1 MDVRRGRIPRWLL
14 VFGVLASVPLAR
26 AADPEN
32 CLLCHRYPSFGRV
45 EADGESL
52 RLFHVN
58 PDYYD
63 RDLGPHA
70 RLKCSDCHPRSQ
82 VGVIPH
88 QAVSKVD
95 CTSAC
100 HLTSP
105 NRPPREFAHERIDE
119 MLASSVHTPEVLTEC
134 NAILGKPLA
143 DDQSTCLL
151 CHGEPTFARPGL
163 SLSDFRPD
171 RCDVC
176 HTEELPQDTQFALR
190 HVLARSQPQRSHRQL
205 ARSCALCHSNTAIR
219 RRFELPD
226 SVGSYL
232 ASFHGKAMQ
241 LGVESTASC
250 LDCHVGELQNVHMM
264 LAADDA
270 DSSVGDNRLPD
281 TCRSAACHPNAGVL
295 VTAAA
300 VHMELSP
307 SRIPR
312 AEDGGVSAAGDLAGR
327 SEDGGASAGD
337 VVRSSPYTIE
347 YMIAIMFVV
356 LILCTFG
363 PSAMLQIL
371 ELISLLV
378 GRHSQ
383 RHHDKVAQARML
395 MATPTGRAALVRFT
409 VHQRV
414 QHWVL
419 FASFTLLV
427 MTGFPIKFA
436 DRGWAAWTIEA
447 FGGLTTARMVHRYA
461 GMVLIIGAFY
471 HAIYVLWVFGRRLRS
486 EGKGVVQTLLA
497 MPLVVNRDDLTEL
510 FHLLGYL
517 FFIRRDRPLPGRFGL
532 KEKFEYF
539 GVFWGC
545 ALLGVTGVLMWGNAW
560 TSHYVTGRALTIA
573 SLIHTMEALLA
584 LLHVGLFHMIG
595 VVLSPHVFPLSQAM
609 FTGDTPIEELADAHG
624 GMLAA
629 TADKL
634 GLGSGD
640 DV

>member
-1 MDVRRGRIPRWLL
+1 MDVRCGRLPRWLL
-14 VFGVLASVPLAR
+14 VLGILASAPLTR

-32 CLLCHRYPSFGRV
+32 CLLCHRYPGFGRV
-45 EADGESL
+45 ESDGESL

-58 PDYYD
+58 PDYHD
-63 RDLGPHA
+63 RNLGPHA
-70 RLKCSDCHPRSQ
+70 RLKCSDCHPGSQ

-88 QAVSKVD
+88 EAVSKVD

-119 MLASSVHTPEVLTEC
+119 MLASSVHTPEVLAEC
-134 NAILGKPLA
+134 NALLGYPLA
-143 DDQSTCLL
+143 AGQSTCLL
-151 CHGEPTFARPGL
+151 CHGEPTFERPGL
-163 SLSDFRPD
+163 DLSDFRTD

-176 HTEELPQDTQFALR
+176 HTEELPQDTPFAMR
-190 HVLARSQPQRSHRQL
+190 HVLARSQPQRSHRQI
-205 ARSCALCHSNTAIR
+205 AKSCALCHSNTAVR
-219 RRFELPD
+219 SRFALPD

-250 LDCHVGELQNVHMM
+250 LDCHVGETQNIHAM
-264 LAADDA
+264 LAADNP
-270 DSSVGDNRLPD
+270 DSSISKNRLPD
-281 TCRSAACHPNAGVL
+281 TCRSAACHPSSGVL
-295 VTAAA
+295 VTAAS

-307 SRIPR
+307 SRVPYDPAAQAGGGPN
-312 AEDGGVSAAGDLAGR
+312 AENGASGGGVAA
-327 SEDGGASAGD
+327 
-337 VVRSSPYTIE
+337 SSSLTIE
-347 YMIAIMFVV
+347 YLIAIMFVV
-356 LILCTFG
+356 LIVCTFG
-363 PSAMLQIL
+363 PSAMLQIM
-371 ELISLLV
+371 ELVSLLI

-395 MATPTGRAALVRFT
+395 MSTPTGRAALVRFS
-409 VHQRV
+409 VHQRI

-427 MTGFPIKFA
+427 LTGFPIKFA
-436 DRGWAAWTIEA
+436 DQGWAAWTIES
-447 FGGLTTARMVHRYA
+447 FGGLSAARTVHRYA
-461 GMVLIIGAFY
+461 GLVLIIGAFY
-471 HAIYVLWVFGRRLRS
+471 HAAYVLWVFVRRLRS
-486 EGKGVVQTLLA
+486 EGKGFVQTLLGL
-497 MPLVVNRDDLTEL
+497 PLVVNRDDLTEL

-560 TSHYVTGRALTIA
+560 TSHYVSGRVLTIA
-573 SLIHTMEALLA
+573 ALIHTMEALLA

-595 VVLSPHVFPLSQAM
+595 VVLSPHVFPLSKAM

-624 GMLAA
+624 GMVAA